1 MKFHARVLLVNISRK
16 FKVHL
21 NLTRKPGNLHE
32 VNGTFMIITRSV
44 LLSMRN
50 DSDKSFRENKKKW
63 WSIFFFP
70 WKSCHLLVDVEK
82 YCEAGQATVDS
93 LGHTHCTLHT
103 SSYKHTLRICRL
115 ILIAFPLQQW
125 SHKFTSMLHLHIQCL
140 LVIFQCFLRPHTH
153 KKWLKC

>member
-50 DSDKSFRENKKKW
+50 DSDKSFRENKKK
-63 WSIFFFP
+63 
-70 WKSCHLLVDVEK
+70 
-82 YCEAGQATVDS
+82 
-93 LGHTHCTLHT
+93 
-103 SSYKHTLRICRL
+103 
-115 ILIAFPLQQW
+115 
-125 SHKFTSMLHLHIQCL
+125 
-140 LVIFQCFLRPHTH
+140 
-153 KKWLKC
+153 